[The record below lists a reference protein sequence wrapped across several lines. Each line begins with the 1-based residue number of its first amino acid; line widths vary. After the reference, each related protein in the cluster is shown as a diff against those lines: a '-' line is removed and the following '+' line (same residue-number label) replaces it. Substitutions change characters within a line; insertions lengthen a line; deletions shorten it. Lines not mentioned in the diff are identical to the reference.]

1 MFLFS
6 LDKNKSYKKNI
17 YYQLANYSY
26 DGPSFCIKDIYCIN
40 LRQNNIKN
48 NTLKNFEEY
57 HQDNFNR
64 DEKALSE
71 DGRYKGIFAKEYEVF
86 QIKF

>member
-1 MFLFS
+1 MMVLVFVLKIFIVS
-6 LDKNKSYKKNI
+6 I
-17 YYQLANYSY
+17 YVKIIL
-26 DGPSFCIKDIYCIN
+26 
-40 LRQNNIKN
+40 KN

-71 DGRYKGIFAKEYEVF
+71 DGRYKGIFAKEYEVQLNF
-86 QIKF
+86 IIKSYL